1 VDENLRLVGGTFTF
15 KGVTSPV
22 QHHLLRKAL
31 RLAVYVHL
39 SLLLEQA
46 LLSNS
51 GVRLNFARPKLPA
64 PSPSTPLHSTNDAT
78 QPKESISEPT
88 SGKSRRSSIVPSSF
102 TNFFLK
108 RGFSYRRSNT
118 INPPAGRNGGS
129 LDLNALHPSTSADG
143 ATPRR
148 SIEGAVSGLRL
159 RRLSFLGDRRIS
171 LRKSTSQPIQ
181 VKKEQAPYHPFWSAA
196 KRIEE
201 SRSCLSTSPGVSLS
215 VPKLI
220 LELAEKEKR
229 NDAQGGPLKRRL
241 KGDER
246 VALTS
251 ILGWDGKDAEGRG
264 MSGILGFVRHQE
276 ISLLCSAHVPSGPST
291 KLQSSHPSP
300 PSIATDNSTSSISAQ
315 SKDDPALERTGS
327 TTALN
332 TSSQMS
338 ASSTANLP
346 QSGLTP
352 CGKPHWT
359 TYQYYSTQNGNDF
372 ALGEWLHDTAMRRTM
387 PCEMPGCK
395 FLQGQ
400 HERRLIHD
408 GVRLVIRLFEASER
422 EEKGKEKEKETEDNA
437 ATDSGDNP
445 DAADILMWES
455 CAVCDAKTPR
465 TKMSDGTL

>member
-1 VDENLRLVGGTFTF
+1 MVGGTFTF
-15 KGVTSPV
+15 KGVTSPM

-46 LLSNS
+46 ILSNS

-64 PSPSTPLHSTNDAT
+64 PSPSTPLRSTDDT
-78 QPKESISEPT
+78 THTKESISEPT
-88 SGKSRRSSIVPSSF
+88 KGKSQRSSIVPSSF

-129 LDLNALHPSTSADG
+129 LDLNALHPSTSAD
-143 ATPRR
+143 ATTPRR

-159 RRLSFLGDRRIS
+159 RRLSFLGDRRLS

-181 VKKEQAPYHPFWSAA
+181 VKTEPTPYHPFLAAA

-251 ILGWDGKDAEGRG
+251 LLGWDGKDAEGRG

-276 ISLLCSAHVPSGPST
+276 ISVLCSAHVPPGPST
-291 KLQSSHPSP
+291 KSQSSHPNSPPNSP
-300 PSIATDNSTSSISAQ
+300 PSIGAQTPTSSSTSTQ
-315 SKDDPALERTGS
+315 SKDDSALEPTGS
-327 TTALN
+327 AVALT

-338 ASSTANLP
+338 ASTTANLP
-346 QSGLTP
+346 QSGLIP
-352 CGKPHWT
+352 CGKPLWI
-359 TYQYYSTQNGNDF
+359 TYQYYSTRNGNDF
-372 ALGEWLHDTAMRRTM
+372 ALGEWLHDTAMRRTIS
-387 PCEMPGCK
+387 CETPGCK

-408 GVRLVIRLFEASER
+408 GVRLVIRLFEASGKED
-422 EEKGKEKEKETEDNA
+422 KGKEKQMEDNA
-437 ATDSGDNP
+437 ATDTGDNP
-445 DAADILMWES
+445 DDADILVWES